1 MRTAAGNARTALTGS
16 VVVALALS
24 LAAQNGFAQQWQAR
38 DQGPGAGP
46 WHQASPQDHGLSI
59 SALETAAGQVG
70 KIAGRQGLVVVR
82 NGYIVYEQYWAN
94 DYQHA
99 KPEFRNVTFSAGK
112 SWGSAM
118 VGRAVTQGLIGVDDL
133 VGDYHPVTESGLRPG
148 TTIRHLLT
156 MSSGGT
162 LLHKPSSV
170 RPAKLIERD
179 AQKRLR
185 GAGYQRADRPESGT
199 PPGYATTLPPGQVY
213 HYDGEPADH
222 LSTVVANAA
231 GQPSHE
237 YAWRELLEPLGVEN
251 FRYQPEGID
260 PQGNVRIGGSIEA
273 SVRDLAR
280 LGQLWLNKGRWAGE
294 QLVDSS
300 YVEQSVSP
308 SKLNPHYGFLWWL
321 SGRLEGAPESMF
333 FASGA
338 FGQLLFVLP
347 DQNMVIATMGFSGPP
362 RPTTPAQQIW
372 DVIEPVLPH

>member
-1 MRTAAGNARTALTGS
+1 LPCLRSSSGTVGC
-16 VVVALALS
+16 VAVLALS
-24 LAAQNGFAQQWQAR
+24 LVAQDTLAKQWQAR
-38 DQGPGAGP
+38 NQGPGAGP
-46 WHQASPQDHGLSI
+46 WQQASPADHGLSVT
-59 SALETAAGQVG
+59 ALATAAEKVG
-70 KIAGRQGLVVVR
+70 GIAGRQGLVVVR

-94 DYQHA
+94 DYQEA

-118 VGRAVTQGLIGVDDL
+118 VGRAVTQGLIGIDDL
-133 VGDYHPVTESGLRPG
+133 VEDYHPVTDSGLRPG

-156 MSSGGT
+156 MTSGGT

-170 RPAKLIERD
+170 RPAKLVERD
-179 AQKRLR
+179 SRKRLR
-185 GAGYQRADRPESGT
+185 GAGYQRADGPESGT

-213 HYDGEPADH
+213 YYDGEPADH

-237 YAWRELLEPLGVEN
+237 YAWRELLEPLGVEH
-251 FRYQPEGID
+251 FRFQPEGID

-280 LGQLWLNKGRWAGE
+280 LGQLWLNQGLWAGK
-294 QLVDSS
+294 QLIDSN
-300 YVEQSVSP
+300 YIEQSVSP
-308 SKLNPHYGFLWWL
+308 SALNPNYGFLWWL
-321 SGRLEGAPESMF
+321 SGRIEGAPESMF

-347 DQNMVIATMGFSGPP
+347 EQNIVVATMGFSGPP
-362 RPTTPAQQIW
+362 RPSTPVQQIW
-372 DVIEPVLPH
+372 DAIEPALPH